1 MSIIQAN
8 ARAGD
13 TMTFR
18 EQAQENHNSEAEH
31 LVPAAAL
38 ATEEETPPATI
49 HDDDEVQPV
58 PEEALTPLPA
68 KGEDPV
74 RLYLKEIGKV
84 PLLTAQQEVQIGRR
98 IEVGQIA
105 LRRGLA
111 GIPMAV
117 RALLDVGDRLRHNDI
132 PADDVIV
139 LPEGGELEA
148 KEIRPVLLAFARI
161 RRHQSKITRLEE
173 GLGDKRRSAT
183 TRANYAKAIGA
194 HREAIQKI
202 VADMPLKPAL
212 IDDLV
217 SRIRQHCGRLDRA
230 AADARRGKS
239 AGAARELRPLQQ
251 DAGLPPRQLQLLRD
265 QI

>member
-1 MSIIQAN
+1 
-8 ARAGD
+8 
-13 TMTFR
+13 MTFR
-18 EQAQENHNSEAEH
+18 EQAHENHNSEAEH

-117 RALLDVGDRLRHNDI
+117 RALLDVATGS
-132 PADDVIV
+132 VTTTS
-139 LPEGGELEA
+139 
-148 KEIRPVLLAFARI
+148 RP
-161 RRHQSKITRLEE
+161 
-173 GLGDKRRSAT
+173 T
-183 TRANYAKAIGA
+183 T
-194 HREAIQKI
+194 
-202 VADMPLKPAL
+202 
-212 IDDLV
+212 
-217 SRIRQHCGRLDRA
+217 
-230 AADARRGKS
+230 
-239 AGAARELRPLQQ
+239 
-251 DAGLPPRQLQLLRD
+251 
-265 QI
+265 